1 MTKAFIVF
9 PNVVW
14 NAVEDT
20 LINVH
25 RVYFLILLV
34 REKYTLWEESCGWH
48 LNRYLWILL
57 GWKIADLCCQVTYIA
72 SQCCDVGRKAQ
83 SFLAFSYTSMVT

>member
-34 REKYTLWEESCGWH
+34 REKYTLWEESCG
-48 LNRYLWILL
+48 
-57 GWKIADLCCQVTYIA
+57 
-72 SQCCDVGRKAQ
+72 
-83 SFLAFSYTSMVT
+83 